1 MPAPR
6 HPWRVSQR
14 LLATYAHIVRIG
26 RVVSILAVAGGIG
39 LFAACSSSSTA
50 THTAA
55 IKHVTNG
62 HITVG
67 AYDVY
72 FDVRTIDTSPG
83 PLTVTLVNHGTTYHT
98 FTVNGTTLNLRAD
111 PGKRTTGT
119 VTLRRGNYTFL
130 CTFPGHAAAGMRGT
144 IHVS

>member
-1 MPAPR
+1 V
-6 HPWRVSQR
+6 RVDR
-14 LLATYAHIVRIG
+14 AI
-26 RVVSILAVAGGIG
+26 SILTLAGGIG
-39 LFAACSSSSTA
+39 LFAACGSSSTA
-50 THTAA
+50 TRTAA
-55 IKHVTNG
+55 VKQVTSG

-111 PGKRTTGT
+111 PGRQATGT
-119 VTLRRGNYTFL
+119 VTLRRGTYTFI